1 MNTLKNMKQNLVNK
15 ATELMNNE
23 DFVNVAC
30 GSIGAVGIAFQIKF
44 AVKFY
49 KAMIPAIK
57 QDDSNGLKLV
67 HILLC
72 IYMTYVYAYNIGT
85 TIGCCMPGKKHE
97 ELSLDGDEECW
108 SEETE
113 I

>member
-1 MNTLKNMKQNLVNK
+1 MYTLKNMKQNLVNK

-57 QDDSNGLKLV
+57 QDDSKGLKLV

-72 IYMTYVYAYNIGT
+72 IYMTYVYAHNIGT
-85 TIGCCMPGKKHE
+85 TIGCCMPVKKHE
-97 ELSLDGDEECW
+97 ELSLDGDEDCW
-108 SEETE
+108 SEETG

>member
-30 GSIGAVGIAFQIKF
+30 GSIGAVGIAFQVKF

-57 QDDSNGLKLV
+57 QDDSKGLKLV

-72 IYMTYVYAYNIGT
+72 IYMTYVYAHNIGT
-85 TIGCCMPGKKHE
+85 TIGCCMPVKKHE
-97 ELSLDGDEECW
+97 ELSLDGDEDCW
-108 SEETE
+108 SEETG